1 MNFGNMGFMEILLI
15 LVVVLLLFGARR
27 LPEIG
32 ASFGKSI
39 KEFKKGISDV
49 DRSIHEETRSSLP
62 PRQAEPLT
70 RTKKRARIPSGSSR
84 SATRWARAQAK
95 SWSAGWE
102 AGDCAASL
110 PINEGAAV
118 PLTKRAQHLLRP
130 PCHPMIVR
138 ASAKS
143 SAAGRWC

>member
-49 DRSIHEETRSSLP
+49 DRSLKEETRESLP
-62 PRQAEPLT
+62 PRTADPLRSDEEPA
-70 RTKKRARIPSGSSR
+70 RPEPKRLIS
-84 SATRWARAQAK
+84 
-95 SWSAGWE
+95 
-102 AGDCAASL
+102 
-110 PINEGAAV
+110 
-118 PLTKRAQHLLRP
+118 
-130 PCHPMIVR
+130 
-138 ASAKS
+138 
-143 SAAGRWC
+143 